1 VESEF
6 ITVTCIGFSW
16 LINGFAG
23 GRLFALVLWKL
34 LDPVP
39 VSVSGPE
46 KQKGV
51 SPILSYL
58 K

>member
-1 VESEF
+1 M
-6 ITVTCIGFSW
+6 
-16 LINGFAG
+16 
-23 GRLFALVLWKL
+23 LVLLKL
-34 LDPVP
+34 LDPFGL
-39 VSVSGPE
+39 SGPE